1 MMEERFHKFQSSL
14 QPAVKLSIAAED
26 FAQVETP
33 AEFRKEYCK
42 YLCLRLEPAARKF
55 VEAED
60 TFRLEQLWQLQ
71 KFSESLLNELLSFA
85 AEKQKNAAFVWLLR
99 KKEETFGF
107 PPRDLS
113 L

>member
-1 MMEERFHKFQSSL
+1 MEERFHKFQSSL

-26 FAQVETP
+26 FAQEETP
-33 AEFRKEYCK
+33 AEFREKYCEY
-42 YLCLRLEPAARKF
+42 LRLRLGPAAQKL

-60 TFRLEQLWQLQ
+60 TIRMEQLWQLQ
-71 KFSESLLNELLSFA
+71 NFSESLLNELLSFA
-85 AEKQKNAAFVWLLR
+85 AEKQKNASFVWLLQ
-99 KKEETFGF
+99 KKAETVGF